1 MQHIAWLNSSTFDQ
15 IQLMYIEGALE
26 MKKSIH
32 KMRPNKDS
40 SKKLAFLKRHNK
52 EEMKKIR
59 VEFIQGLENKISHEE
74 LIEQLKISRPNAYRI
89 LNLEIARSIYQGF
102 SVLQIAERL
111 HKSSISIMD
120 KNMHL
125 SKIVLK
131 GIVISLSLLRILV
144 VQKIM

>member
-1 MQHIAWLNSSTFDQ
+1 
-15 IQLMYIEGALE
+15 
-26 MKKSIH
+26 
-32 KMRPNKDS
+32 
-40 SKKLAFLKRHNK
+40 
-52 EEMKKIR
+52 MKKIR